1 MNETSGK
8 AGAFYDIAV
17 AGPAGRDIYRMI
29 IALIAMGVSLIWG
42 VMYIVNFAH
51 GEILMLGMFI
61 SYYFSVKSGLDPLL
75 CLPIAAVV
83 MYCFGIVFYKVLIK
97 RVMNAPMLSQLLLTY
112 ALSIVLVNVAQIA
125 FGSDFKT
132 VPNQIFTGSFSAG
145 GLIISYSKLVPFII
159 CIVTAVTLYYILN
172 RTQLG
177 RAIKA
182 TALNKDA
189 AALVGINPEKAYMR
203 CVGIAAATAG
213 IGGVALSYYFY
224 VYPSVGSVFINFGFV
239 ACCIGGMGSI
249 PGAVIG
255 GVLMG
260 IMDTVV
266 GTYTNAALK
275 YLAVFA
281 LFLLVVYKRPK
292 GLFGW

>member
-1 MNETSGK
+1 MTLLLQVLIEGTFTG
-8 AGAFYDIAV
+8 
-17 AGPAGRDIYRMI
+17 MI

-61 SYYFSVKSGLDPLL
+61 SYYFSVKSGLDPLI

-132 VPNQIFTGSFSAG
+132 VPNQVFTGSFSVG

-159 CIVTAVTLYYILN
+159 CIATAVILYYILN

-189 AALVGINPEKAYMR
+189 AALVGINPEKAYMS
-203 CVGIAAATAG
+203 CVGIATATAG

-281 LFLLVVYKRPK
+281 LFLFVVYKRPK

>member
-1 MNETSGK
+1 MTLLLQVLIEGTFTG
-8 AGAFYDIAV
+8 
-17 AGPAGRDIYRMI
+17 MI

-42 VMYIVNFAH
+42 FMYIVNFAH

-61 SYYFSVKSGLDPLL
+61 SYYFSVKSGLDPLI

-132 VPNQIFTGSFSAG
+132 VPNQVFTGSFSVG

-159 CIVTAVTLYYILN
+159 CIATAVILYYILN

-203 CVGIAAATAG
+203 CVGIATATAG

-281 LFLLVVYKRPK
+281 LFLFVVYKRPK

>member
-1 MNETSGK
+1 MTLLLQVLIEGTFTG
-8 AGAFYDIAV
+8 
-17 AGPAGRDIYRMI
+17 MI

-42 VMYIVNFAH
+42 VIYIVNFAH

-61 SYYFSVKSGLDPLL
+61 SYYFSVKSGLDPLI

-132 VPNQIFTGSFSAG
+132 VPNQVFTGSFSVG

-159 CIVTAVTLYYILN
+159 CIATAVILYYILN

-203 CVGIAAATAG
+203 CVGIATATAG

-281 LFLLVVYKRPK
+281 LFLFVVYKRPK

>member
-1 MNETSGK
+1 MTLLLQVLIEGTFTG
-8 AGAFYDIAV
+8 
-17 AGPAGRDIYRMI
+17 MI

-61 SYYFSVKSGLDPLL
+61 SYYFSVKSGLDPLI

-132 VPNQIFTGSFSAG
+132 VPNQVFTGSFSVG

-159 CIVTAVTLYYILN
+159 CIATAVTLYYILN

-203 CVGIAAATAG
+203 CVGIATATAG

>member
-1 MNETSGK
+1 MTLLLQVLIEGTFTG
-8 AGAFYDIAV
+8 
-17 AGPAGRDIYRMI
+17 MI

-61 SYYFSVKSGLDPLL
+61 SYYFSVKSGLDPLI

-132 VPNQIFTGSFSAG
+132 VPNQVFTGSFSVG

-159 CIVTAVTLYYILN
+159 CIATAVILYYILN

-189 AALVGINPEKAYMR
+189 AALGGINPGKAYMR
-203 CVGIAAATAG
+203 CVGIATATAG

-255 GVLMG
+255 GGLMG
-260 IMDTVV
+260 ILDTVV

-281 LFLLVVYKRPK
+281 LFLFVVYKRPK

>member
-1 MNETSGK
+1 MTLLLQVLIEGTFTG
-8 AGAFYDIAV
+8 
-17 AGPAGRDIYRMI
+17 MI

-61 SYYFSVKSGLDPLL
+61 SYYFSVKSGLDPLI

-132 VPNQIFTGSFSAG
+132 VPNQVFTGSFSVG

-159 CIVTAVTLYYILN
+159 CIATAVILYYILN

-203 CVGIAAATAG
+203 CVGIATATAG

-281 LFLLVVYKRPK
+281 LFLFVVYKRPK

>member
-1 MNETSGK
+1 MTLLLQVLIEGTFTG
-8 AGAFYDIAV
+8 
-17 AGPAGRDIYRMI
+17 MI

-61 SYYFSVKSGLDPLL
+61 SYYFSVKSGLDPLI

-132 VPNQIFTGSFSAG
+132 VPNQVFTGSFSVG

-159 CIVTAVTLYYILN
+159 CIATAVILYYILN

-203 CVGIAAATAG
+203 CVGIATATAG
-213 IGGVALSYYFY
+213 IGGVSLSYYFY

-281 LFLLVVYKRPK
+281 LFLFVVYKRPK

>member
-1 MNETSGK
+1 MTLLLQVLIEGTFTG
-8 AGAFYDIAV
+8 
-17 AGPAGRDIYRMI
+17 MI

-61 SYYFSVKSGLDPLL
+61 SYYFSVKSGLDPLI

-132 VPNQIFTGSFSAG
+132 VPNQVFTGSFSVG

-159 CIVTAVTLYYILN
+159 CIATAVILYYILN

-203 CVGIAAATAG
+203 CVGIATATAG

-281 LFLLVVYKRPK
+281 LYLFVVYKRPK

>member
-1 MNETSGK
+1 MTLLLQVLIEGTFTG
-8 AGAFYDIAV
+8 
-17 AGPAGRDIYRMI
+17 MI

-61 SYYFSVKSGLDPLL
+61 SYYFSVKSGLDPLI

-132 VPNQIFTGSFSAG
+132 VPNKVFTGSFSVG

-159 CIVTAVTLYYILN
+159 CIATAVILYYILN

-203 CVGIAAATAG
+203 CVGIATATAG

-281 LFLLVVYKRPK
+281 LFLFVVYKRPK

>member
-1 MNETSGK
+1 MTLLLQVLIEGTFTG
-8 AGAFYDIAV
+8 
-17 AGPAGRDIYRMI
+17 MI

-61 SYYFSVKSGLDPLL
+61 SYYFSVKSGLDPLI

-132 VPNQIFTGSFSAG
+132 VPNQVFTGSFSVG

-159 CIVTAVTLYYILN
+159 CIATAVILYYILN

-203 CVGIAAATAG
+203 CVGIATATAG

-260 IMDTVV
+260 IMDTVL

-281 LFLLVVYKRPK
+281 LFLFVVYKRPK

>member
-1 MNETSGK
+1 MTLLLQVLIEGTFTG
-8 AGAFYDIAV
+8 
-17 AGPAGRDIYRMI
+17 MI

-61 SYYFSVKSGLDPLL
+61 SYYFSVKSGLDPLI

-132 VPNQIFTGSFSAG
+132 VPNQVFTGSFSVG
-145 GLIISYSKLVPFII
+145 GLIISYSKLVPCII
-159 CIVTAVTLYYILN
+159 CIATAVILYYILN

-203 CVGIAAATAG
+203 CVGIATATAG

-281 LFLLVVYKRPK
+281 LFLFVVYKRPK

>member
-1 MNETSGK
+1 MTLLLQVLLEGTFTG
-8 AGAFYDIAV
+8 
-17 AGPAGRDIYRMI
+17 MI

-203 CVGIAAATAG
+203 CVGIATATAG

-281 LFLLVVYKRPK
+281 LFLFVVYKRPK

>member
-1 MNETSGK
+1 MTLLLQVLIEGTFTG
-8 AGAFYDIAV
+8 
-17 AGPAGRDIYRMI
+17 MI

-61 SYYFSVKSGLDPLL
+61 SYYFSVKSGLDPLI

-83 MYCFGIVFYKVLIK
+83 MYCFGIVFYRVLIK

-132 VPNQIFTGSFSAG
+132 VPNQVFTGSFSVG

-159 CIVTAVTLYYILN
+159 CIATAVILYYIFN

-203 CVGIAAATAG
+203 CVGIATATAG

-281 LFLLVVYKRPK
+281 LFLFVVYKRPK

>member
-1 MNETSGK
+1 MTLLLQVLLEGTFTG
-8 AGAFYDIAV
+8 
-17 AGPAGRDIYRMI
+17 MI

-132 VPNQIFTGSFSAG
+132 VLNQIFTGSFSAG

>member
-1 MNETSGK
+1 MTLLLQVLIEGTFTG
-8 AGAFYDIAV
+8 
-17 AGPAGRDIYRMI
+17 MI

-61 SYYFSVKSGLDPLL
+61 SYYFSVKSGLDPLI

-132 VPNQIFTGSFSAG
+132 VPNQVFTCSFSVG

-159 CIVTAVTLYYILN
+159 CIATAVILYYILN

-203 CVGIAAATAG
+203 CVGIATATAG

-281 LFLLVVYKRPK
+281 LFLFVVYKRPK

>member
-1 MNETSGK
+1 MTLLLQILIEGTFTG
-8 AGAFYDIAV
+8 
-17 AGPAGRDIYRMI
+17 MI

-61 SYYFSVKSGLDPLL
+61 SYYFSVKSGLDPLI

-132 VPNQIFTGSFSAG
+132 VPNQVFTGSFSVG

-159 CIVTAVTLYYILN
+159 CIATAVTLYYILN

-203 CVGIAAATAG
+203 CVGIATATAG

-281 LFLLVVYKRPK
+281 LFLFVVYKRPK

>member
-1 MNETSGK
+1 MTLLLQVLIEGTFTG
-8 AGAFYDIAV
+8 
-17 AGPAGRDIYRMI
+17 MI

-61 SYYFSVKSGLDPLL
+61 SYYFSVKSGLDPLI

-132 VPNQIFTGSFSAG
+132 VPNQVFTGSFSVG

-159 CIVTAVTLYYILN
+159 CIATAVTLYYILN

-203 CVGIAAATAG
+203 CVGIATATAG

-224 VYPSVGSVFINFGFV
+224 VYPSFGFV

-281 LFLLVVYKRPK
+281 LFLFVVYKRPK

>member
-1 MNETSGK
+1 MTLLLQVLIEGTFTG
-8 AGAFYDIAV
+8 
-17 AGPAGRDIYRMI
+17 MI

>member
-1 MNETSGK
+1 MTLLLQVLIEGTFTG
-8 AGAFYDIAV
+8 
-17 AGPAGRDIYRMI
+17 MI

-61 SYYFSVKSGLDPLL
+61 SYYFSVKSGLDPLI

-132 VPNQIFTGSFSAG
+132 VPNQVFTGSFSVG

-159 CIVTAVTLYYILN
+159 CIATAVILYYILN

-203 CVGIAAATAG
+203 CVGIATATAG

-260 IMDTVV
+260 ITDTLL

-281 LFLLVVYKRPK
+281 LFLFVVYKRPK

>member
-1 MNETSGK
+1 MTLLLQVLIEGTFTG
-8 AGAFYDIAV
+8 
-17 AGPAGRDIYRMI
+17 MI

-61 SYYFSVKSGLDPLL
+61 SYYFSVKSGLDPLI

-97 RVMNAPMLSQLLLTY
+97 RVLNAAMLSQLLLTY

-132 VPNQIFTGSFSAG
+132 VPNQVFTGSFSVG

-159 CIVTAVTLYYILN
+159 CIATAVTLYYILN

-203 CVGIAAATAG
+203 CVGIATATAG

-281 LFLLVVYKRPK
+281 LFLFVVYKRPK

>member
-1 MNETSGK
+1 MTLLLQVLIEGTFTG
-8 AGAFYDIAV
+8 
-17 AGPAGRDIYRMI
+17 MI

-61 SYYFSVKSGLDPLL
+61 SYYFSVKSGLDPLI

-132 VPNQIFTGSFSAG
+132 VPNQVFTGSFSVG

-159 CIVTAVTLYYILN
+159 CIATAVILYYILN

-203 CVGIAAATAG
+203 CVGIATATAG

-281 LFLLVVYKRPK
+281 LFLFVVYKRPK
-292 GLFGW
+292 GLFGWCCL

>member
-1 MNETSGK
+1 MTLLLQVLIEGTFTG
-8 AGAFYDIAV
+8 
-17 AGPAGRDIYRMI
+17 MI

-61 SYYFSVKSGLDPLL
+61 SYYFSVKSGLDPLI

-132 VPNQIFTGSFSAG
+132 VPNQVFTGSFSVG

-159 CIVTAVTLYYILN
+159 CIATAVILYYILN

-203 CVGIAAATAG
+203 CVGIATATAG
-213 IGGVALSYYFY
+213 IGGVALSYYLY

-281 LFLLVVYKRPK
+281 LFLFVVYKRPK
-292 GLFGW
+292 GLFGG

>member
-1 MNETSGK
+1 
-8 AGAFYDIAV
+8 
-17 AGPAGRDIYRMI
+17 
-29 IALIAMGVSLIWG
+29 
-42 VMYIVNFAH
+42 
-51 GEILMLGMFI
+51 MLGMFI
-61 SYYFSVKSGLDPLL
+61 SYYFSVKSGLDPLI

-132 VPNQIFTGSFSAG
+132 VPNQVFTGSFSVG

-159 CIVTAVTLYYILN
+159 CIATAVTLYYILN

-203 CVGIAAATAG
+203 CVGIATATAG

-281 LFLLVVYKRPK
+281 LFLFVVYKRPK

>member
-1 MNETSGK
+1 MTLLLQVLLEGTFTG
-8 AGAFYDIAV
+8 
-17 AGPAGRDIYRMI
+17 MI

-61 SYYFSVKSGLDPLL
+61 SYYFSVKSGLDPLI

-112 ALSIVLVNVAQIA
+112 ALSIVLVNTAQIA

-132 VPNQIFTGSFSAG
+132 VPNQVFTGSFSVG

-159 CIVTAVTLYYILN
+159 CFVTAVTLYYILN

>member
-1 MNETSGK
+1 MTLLLQVLIEGTFTG
-8 AGAFYDIAV
+8 
-17 AGPAGRDIYRMI
+17 MI

-61 SYYFSVKSGLDPLL
+61 SYYFSVKSGLDPLI

-132 VPNQIFTGSFSAG
+132 VPNQVFTGSFSVG
-145 GLIISYSKLVPFII
+145 GLIISYSKLGPFII
-159 CIVTAVTLYYILN
+159 CIATAVILYYILN

-203 CVGIAAATAG
+203 CVGIATATAG

-281 LFLLVVYKRPK
+281 LFLFVVYKRPK

>member
-1 MNETSGK
+1 MTLLLQVLIEGTFTG
-8 AGAFYDIAV
+8 
-17 AGPAGRDIYRMI
+17 ML

-61 SYYFSVKSGLDPLL
+61 SYYFSVKSGLDPLI

-132 VPNQIFTGSFSAG
+132 VPNQVFTGSFLVG

-159 CIVTAVTLYYILN
+159 CIATAVILYYILN

-203 CVGIAAATAG
+203 CVGIATATAG

-281 LFLLVVYKRPK
+281 LFLFVVYKRPK

>member
-1 MNETSGK
+1 MTLLLQVLIEGTFTG
-8 AGAFYDIAV
+8 
-17 AGPAGRDIYRMI
+17 MI

-61 SYYFSVKSGLDPLL
+61 SYYFSVKSGLDPLI

-132 VPNQIFTGSFSAG
+132 VPNQVFTGSFSVG

-159 CIVTAVTLYYILN
+159 CIATAVILYYILN

-203 CVGIAAATAG
+203 CVGIATATAG

-281 LFLLVVYKRPK
+281 LFLFVVYKRPK
-292 GLFGW
+292 GLLGW

>member
-1 MNETSGK
+1 MTLLLQVLIEGTFTG
-8 AGAFYDIAV
+8 
-17 AGPAGRDIYRMI
+17 MI

-61 SYYFSVKSGLDPLL
+61 SYYFSVKSGLDPLI

-97 RVMNAPMLSQLLLTY
+97 RVMNAPMLSQLL
-112 ALSIVLVNVAQIA
+112 VNVAQIA

-132 VPNQIFTGSFSAG
+132 VPNQVFTGSFSVG

-159 CIVTAVTLYYILN
+159 CIATAVILYYILN

-203 CVGIAAATAG
+203 CVGIATATAG

-281 LFLLVVYKRPK
+281 LFLFVVYKRPK

>member
-1 MNETSGK
+1 MTLLLQVLIEGTFTG
-8 AGAFYDIAV
+8 
-17 AGPAGRDIYRMI
+17 MI

-51 GEILMLGMFI
+51 GEILMLGMII
-61 SYYFSVKSGLDPLL
+61 SYYFSVKSGLDPLI

-132 VPNQIFTGSFSAG
+132 VPNQVFTGSFSVG

-159 CIVTAVTLYYILN
+159 CIATAVTLYYILN

-203 CVGIAAATAG
+203 CVGIATATAG

-281 LFLLVVYKRPK
+281 LFLFVVYKRPK

>member
-1 MNETSGK
+1 MTLLLQVLIEGTFTG
-8 AGAFYDIAV
+8 
-17 AGPAGRDIYRMI
+17 MI

-61 SYYFSVKSGLDPLL
+61 SYYFSVKSGLDPLI

-132 VPNQIFTGSFSAG
+132 VPNQVFTGSFSVG

-159 CIVTAVTLYYILN
+159 CIATAVTLYYILN

-203 CVGIAAATAG
+203 CVGIATATAG

-281 LFLLVVYKRPK
+281 LFLFVVYKRPK

>member
-1 MNETSGK
+1 MTLLLQVLIEGTFTG
-8 AGAFYDIAV
+8 
-17 AGPAGRDIYRMI
+17 MI

-61 SYYFSVKSGLDPLL
+61 SYYFSVKSGLDPLI

-97 RVMNAPMLSQLLLTY
+97 RVMNAPMLSQLLRTY

-132 VPNQIFTGSFSAG
+132 VPNQVFTGSFSVG

-159 CIVTAVTLYYILN
+159 CIATAVILYYILN

-203 CVGIAAATAG
+203 CVGIATATAG

-281 LFLLVVYKRPK
+281 LFLFVVYKRPK

>member
-1 MNETSGK
+1 MTLLLQVLIEGTFTG
-8 AGAFYDIAV
+8 
-17 AGPAGRDIYRMI
+17 MI

-61 SYYFSVKSGLDPLL
+61 SYYFSVKSGLDPLI

-97 RVMNAPMLSQLLLTY
+97 RVMNVPMLSQLLLTY

-132 VPNQIFTGSFSAG
+132 VPNQVFTGSFSVG

-159 CIVTAVTLYYILN
+159 CIATAVTLYYILN

-203 CVGIAAATAG
+203 CVGIATATAG

-281 LFLLVVYKRPK
+281 LFLFVVYKRPK

>member
-1 MNETSGK
+1 MTLLLQVLIEGTFTG
-8 AGAFYDIAV
+8 
-17 AGPAGRDIYRMI
+17 MI

-61 SYYFSVKSGLDPLL
+61 SYYFSVKSGLDPLI

-132 VPNQIFTGSFSAG
+132 VPNQVFTGSFSVG

-159 CIVTAVTLYYILN
+159 CIATAVILYYILN

-203 CVGIAAATAG
+203 CVGIATATAG

-255 GVLMG
+255 GVL

-281 LFLLVVYKRPK
+281 LFLFVVYKRPK